1 MNQDQKDNDMLEDTN
16 EIKIGN
22 ADIGKFN
29 LIIYFIIIVACLIY
43 LFTNFSRP

>member
-1 MNQDQKDNDMLEDTN
+1 MSKDPNDNKMIEDTD

-29 LIIYFIIIVACLIY
+29 LVIYFIIIIACLIY
-43 LFTNFSRP
+43 LFTHFTR

>member
-1 MNQDQKDNDMLEDTN
+1 MNEQSNKNEKMLEDTS

-29 LIIYFIIIVACLIY
+29 LIIYFIIIVACLAY
-43 LFTNFSRP
+43 LFTHFTK